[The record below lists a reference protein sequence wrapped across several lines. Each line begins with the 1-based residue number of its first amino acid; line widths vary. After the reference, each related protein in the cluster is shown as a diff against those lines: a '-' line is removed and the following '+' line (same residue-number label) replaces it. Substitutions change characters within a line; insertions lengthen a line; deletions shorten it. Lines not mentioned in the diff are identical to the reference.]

1 MLSARGGCEAAV
13 RARVGSAWKKFRDLL
28 PILTARSL
36 SYRTRGHVYSVC
48 VRSAMLHASET
59 WPLSEADLQRLRRSD
74 RAMIRWIC
82 NVKPED
88 TAMVRSVAL
97 LNKLGVESLD
107 VILREKRLRWYGHV
121 ERSTGA
127 INTTFHM
134 QVPGNAGRGRPRL
147 TWKEVSIKAVLCCL
161 EI

>member
-1 MLSARGGCEAAV
+1 
-13 RARVGSAWKKFRDLL
+13 
-28 PILTARSL
+28 
-36 SYRTRGHVYSVC
+36 
-48 VRSAMLHASET
+48 MLHASET

-147 TWKEVSIKAVLCCL
+147 TWKEVSKKDRAAWRLDGVNPSDRIEWRNEVRTAKTAASQLSGNGAN
-161 EI
+161 